1 MTLDMATGTQ
11 QGSQRELHRE
21 TRRGMQHRTGP
32 SGWRE
37 RRRQRRELAERDRR
51 SALLAELWR
60 IADLLGDAHATIR
73 NGWVQGGW
81 LAYRDAKGREH
92 IVDSVGMHRVAG
104 YEITG
109 ACVVGAIV
117 HAGGGPGSA
126 RTQVVQRGLDL
137 TWHTL
142 FRGAH
147 EPVGWCPSPALRIAR
162 VGDLTRWNDDPHRS
176 ADEVAALLDRARNC
190 GLALATHARQAEQSG
205 ACSS

>member
-1 MTLDMATGTQ
+1 MTLDMSTGTQ
-11 QGSQRELHRE
+11 RGTQRAAD
-21 TRRGMQHRTGP
+21 RGMQHRIGP

-37 RRRQRRELAERDRR
+37 RRRRRKELAERDRR
-51 SALLAELWR
+51 SAYLAELWR
-60 IADLLGDAHATIR
+60 IADLLGAAHETIEA
-73 NGWVQGGW
+73 GWVQGGW

-92 IVDSVGMHRVAG
+92 IVDSVGMHRIAG

-109 ACVVGAIV
+109 ACLVGAIV
-117 HAGGGPGSA
+117 HAAGGPVSA

-162 VGDLTRWNDDPHRS
+162 VGDLTRWNDDPHRT
-176 ADEVAALLDRARNC
+176 AGEVAALLDRTRTC
-190 GLALATHARQAEQSG
+190 GLALAVRARDAQQS
-205 ACSS
+205 ATRSS

>member
-1 MTLDMATGTQ
+1 MATGTQ
-11 QGSQRELHRE
+11 RGTQRG
-21 TRRGMQHRTGP
+21 TDQGMQHRIGP

-37 RRRQRRELAERDRR
+37 RRRQRKELAERDRR
-51 SALLAELWR
+51 SAYLAELWR
-60 IADLLGDAHATIR
+60 IADLLGAAHETIEA
-73 NGWVQGGW
+73 GWVQGGW

-92 IVDSVGMHRVAG
+92 IVDSVGMHRIAG

-109 ACVVGAIV
+109 ACLVGAIV
-117 HAGGGPGSA
+117 HAAGGPGSA

-162 VGDLTRWNDDPHRS
+162 VGDLTRWNDDPHRT
-176 ADEVAALLDRARNC
+176 AGEVAALLDRTRTC
-190 GLALATHARQAEQSG
+190 GLALAARARDAQQS
-205 ACSS
+205 AARSS